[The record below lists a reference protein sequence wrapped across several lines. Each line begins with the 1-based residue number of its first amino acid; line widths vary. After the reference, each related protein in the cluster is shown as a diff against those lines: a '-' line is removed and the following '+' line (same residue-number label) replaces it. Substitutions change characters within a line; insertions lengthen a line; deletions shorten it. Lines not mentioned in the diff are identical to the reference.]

1 MLEGVGIYMANGRM
15 KWNLLCVNDN
25 RSFIY
30 PLINSIQIARYYYF
44 PRYFY
49 KPHETKVLIITGN
62 TEHIIMIAG
71 IDKYEVDYLL
81 TSRIAG
87 SASEGEDDEISIIAS
102 SITHVSE
109 SFPTT
114 F

>member
-1 MLEGVGIYMANGRM
+1 
-15 KWNLLCVNDN
+15 
-25 RSFIY
+25 
-30 PLINSIQIARYYYF
+30 
-44 PRYFY
+44 
-49 KPHETKVLIITGN
+49 
-62 TEHIIMIAG
+62 MIAG